1 MRLSVI
7 KIIHNCRQCVNNQ
20 DFLVTGPSEPCFNQC
35 SNSTSLCG
43 FIEVL
48 PSHLQVLYHYT
59 NASIQNYNSRVALS
73 AMETEVTVLKPSVME
88 LVCLM
93 QTIFCMLLGL
103 FLHVVMVPLLLLLL
117 VN

>member
-1 MRLSVI
+1 MS
-7 KIIHNCRQCVNNQ
+7 NQ
-20 DFLVTGPSEPCFNQC
+20 DYLVTGPSEPCFNQC
-35 SNSTSLCG
+35 SKSASLCG

-48 PSHLQVLYHYT
+48 PSHLQVQYSYNCT

-73 AMETEVTVLKPSVME
+73 AMETGIIALEQLVTE

-93 QTIFCMLLGL
+93 QTMFCMLLEL
-103 FLHVVMVPLLLLLL
+103 FLHVVMVLLLLLLL

>member
-1 MRLSVI
+1 MSDQHYLAS
-7 KIIHNCRQCVNNQ
+7 
-20 DFLVTGPSEPCFNQC
+20 GPSEPCFNQC

-48 PSHLQVLYHYT
+48 PSHLQVLYYYT

-73 AMETEVTVLKPSVME
+73 AMETEVTALEQLVME
-88 LVCLM
+88 LVFLM
-93 QTIFCMLLGL
+93 QTMFCMLLEL
-103 FLHVVMVPLLLLLL
+103 FLTVVVARLLLLLL

>member
-1 MRLSVI
+1 MIETSTYY
-7 KIIHNCRQCVNNQ
+7 RQCVSDQ
-20 DFLVTGPSEPCFNQC
+20 HYLASGPSEPCFNQC

-59 NASIQNYNSRVALS
+59 NASIQNYNSRIALS
-73 AMETEVTVLKPSVME
+73 AMETEVTALRQSVME

-93 QTIFCMLLGL
+93 QTMFCMLQGL
-103 FLHVVMVPLLLLLL
+103 FLHVVMVLLLLLL
-117 VN
+117 LAN

>member
-1 MRLSVI
+1 MSDQHYLAS
-7 KIIHNCRQCVNNQ
+7 
-20 DFLVTGPSEPCFNQC
+20 GPSEPCFNQC

-48 PSHLQVLYHYT
+48 PSHLQVLYYYT

-93 QTIFCMLLGL
+93 QTMFCMLLEL
-103 FLHVVMVPLLLLLL
+103 FLTVVLVLLLLLLL

>member
-1 MRLSVI
+1 MSDQHYLAS
-7 KIIHNCRQCVNNQ
+7 
-20 DFLVTGPSEPCFNQC
+20 GPSEPCFNQC

-59 NASIQNYNSRVALS
+59 NESIQNYNSRVALS
-73 AMETEVTVLKPSVME
+73 AIETEVTVLKLSVME
-88 LVCLM
+88 LVYLM
-93 QTIFCMLLGL
+93 QTMFCMLLEL
-103 FLHVVMVPLLLLLL
+103 FLTVVMVPLLLLLL